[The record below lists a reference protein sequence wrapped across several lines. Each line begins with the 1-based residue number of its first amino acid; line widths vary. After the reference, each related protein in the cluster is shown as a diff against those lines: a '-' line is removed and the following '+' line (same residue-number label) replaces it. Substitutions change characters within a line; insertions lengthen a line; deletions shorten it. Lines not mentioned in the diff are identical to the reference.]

1 MKTIITIADVHFG
14 ALDPKYMYD
23 ALTEQ
28 FTKKLYK
35 FRHISHMWRFIRF
48 KIYEQ

>member
-1 MKTIITIADVHFG
+1 MKTIITIADIHFG

-28 FTKKLYK
+28 FTK
-35 FRHISHMWRFIRF
+35 SFI
-48 KIYEQ
+48 I